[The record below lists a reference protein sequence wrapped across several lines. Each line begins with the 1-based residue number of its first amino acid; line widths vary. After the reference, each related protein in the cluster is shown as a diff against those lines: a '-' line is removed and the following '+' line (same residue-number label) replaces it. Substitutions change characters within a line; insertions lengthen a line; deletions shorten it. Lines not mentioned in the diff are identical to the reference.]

1 MRQGPVRAGGYGP
14 FSETML
20 RPSSV
25 MMQRAL
31 RIGMIPA
38 DGIGREVLPVA
49 QRVLEA
55 TPGLPKMEF
64 VPLQAGFE
72 LFQKT
77 GEALPQQTI
86 DVLKN
91 ECDAA
96 MFGSVSSPSHKVEG
110 YSSPIVR
117 LRKELGLYA
126 NIRPVSGPVL
136 PGAQFDKP
144 IDMVTIRENTEC
156 LVRCLADRST
166 SSPRLWRRRPRAK
179 WRARFARSRSRRR
192 RVSAARHS
200 RWRARARRCARPLAA
215 RRRPR

>member
-1 MRQGPVRAGGYGP
+1 
-14 FSETML
+14 ML

-72 LFQKT
+72 HFQKT
-77 GEALPQQTI
+77 GEALPQHTI

-126 NIRPVSGPVL
+126 NIRPVTGPVL
-136 PGAQFDKP
+136 PGAAFDKP

-156 LVRCLADRST
+156 LVR
-166 SSPRLWRRRPRAK
+166 
-179 WRARFARSRSRRR
+179 
-192 RVSAARHS
+192 
-200 RWRARARRCARPLAA
+200 
-215 RRRPR
+215 